1 MRAHHATH
9 DHATRDACTV
19 VCPLCQEKFQQRS
32 VLESHLVEKH
42 NVTQEGMQR
51 LMLIVDQIPVAP
63 ATVAKTTTP
72 PPLSSSPSATVDM
85 TDAEKQES
93 MENEVLK
100 LAEEGKQRFSSV
112 SSHTGMLG
120 YVYVI
125 QYSDITDG
133 RFLAI
138 FIN

>member
-1 MRAHHATH
+1 MSPFCNFPDVGAVESNMRAHHATH
-9 DHATRDACTV
+9 DHATHDECTV
-19 VCPLCQEKFQQRS
+19 VCPLCQEKFQQRG

-63 ATVAKTTTP
+63 TTVAKTTP
-72 PPLSSSPSATVDM
+72 PPRLSSPSATVDM

-100 LAEEGKQRFSSV
+100 LAEEGKLLFFV
-112 SSHTGMLG
+112 C
-120 YVYVI
+120 
-125 QYSDITDG
+125 
-133 RFLAI
+133 
-138 FIN
+138 